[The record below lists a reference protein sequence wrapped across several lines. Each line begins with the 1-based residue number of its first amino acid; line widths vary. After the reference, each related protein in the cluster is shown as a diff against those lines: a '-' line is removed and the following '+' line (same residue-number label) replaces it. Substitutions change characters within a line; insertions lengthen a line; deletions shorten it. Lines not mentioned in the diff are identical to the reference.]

1 MQVLKELVAMEPL
14 IRAQLGENT
23 FSVTLHAITSAL
35 RKVSARML
43 TYAHV
48 CLRML
53 TYAQVR

>member
-1 MQVLKELVAMEPL
+1 MQVLKELVAMQPL

-35 RKVSARML
+35 RKVSAR
-43 TYAHV
+43 T
-48 CLRML
+48 L